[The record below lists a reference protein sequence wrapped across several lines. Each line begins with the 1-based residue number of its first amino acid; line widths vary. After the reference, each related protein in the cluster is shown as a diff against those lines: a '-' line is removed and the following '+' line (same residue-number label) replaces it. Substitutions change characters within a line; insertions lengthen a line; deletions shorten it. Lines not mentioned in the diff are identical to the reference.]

1 VTFLKSFSKFNRTRF
16 SLAATRLA
24 CAILVSVFAILALQQ
39 ESNAAT
45 IVVPVGGDLNA
56 AINAAQLGDTIVL
69 QAGATYMGL
78 FTLPNKSGS
87 GYLTI
92 ESSRVSELPEGVRV
106 TPAQSS
112 LLARMISHGG
122 GDPVMKTMTGAHHYK
137 FRGIEFAPQNETAA
151 IYGLIDLGSSYS
163 DQNTL
168 AAVPHDLII
177 DRCYLHGFS
186 GQNIQRGISLNS
198 AETSVLNSWISEIHW
213 DIDTQALAG
222 WNGPGPFHILNNHLE
237 ASGENILFGGSDA
250 LIPNLV
256 PADIEIRH
264 NHLFKPL
271 SWKVDDPSY
280 AGHHWSVK
288 NILELKNAQRVT
300 IDGNILENNWADG
313 QVGIAI
319 VLTPRN
325 QGGSNPWAIV
335 ADVTITNNIVR
346 NSEGGVNLLGNDNYQ
361 PSQQARNITIANNLF
376 DQIRR
381 EPLLQ
386 TNGVNGLTF
395 DHNTAIHQGNIITAY
410 GSATTGFAFTNN
422 IVEHNLYGM
431 VTDGGVPMS
440 TYFPNGVIEKNVIV
454 GEGNGQPLN
463 LAAVGFVDLANSNY
477 RLLSSSPYKG
487 TAASGKDPGADF
499 DTLFAATG
507 GSFTPAPSPTPTPVP
522 APSATP
528 SPLPQPSPTSAS
540 TYKLSGSTFYA
551 PDGSHLSF
559 VYVQL
564 FDLNNQLIAHQ
575 QEQQSTYT
583 FVVAAGGSY
592 IIRVNDP
599 EWVTNP
605 KEIDV
610 LNVNADHLDLDFGL
624 CNPNYCTPGPT
635 RTISPNPTPI
645 PTPLPT
651 SGKKSPDSV
660 RTAKGVANTIVDDF
674 QWPTKPYSGATN
686 SDTPV
691 LNTSAVSADLAAL
704 AGDIEQAYSDF
715 SNERSLFGNTAVT
728 IETQLMA
735 ALYFTRADAA
745 LADQSGPSASM
756 KAHLQRIIAHL
767 SVTEDLMRYGVITP
781 ATVNLAQLANA
792 RADLTIGAVRSGLG
806 PTADGLVSPASL
818 GSLFGSGPLST
829 ETKVADV
836 TADLA
841 PTYELSGVSVSV
853 AGHAVPV
860 VSVSPSRVM
869 FFVPAD
875 LPVGTSEVLVVTQDG
890 YVSLGSLAIMPNV
903 TRLMTRADD
912 ETGPA
917 LAFNAARQTMAEWNI
932 VSANNLGP
940 DKRTRL
946 SVFATGLSGSAA
958 NTDTSNDVAFAGKV
972 IANFAESVIVEAHTA
987 NGNVYRLPVEFAGSA
1002 GTMPGLDQ
1010 ISVLLIPELQ
1020 GAGKIDLTL
1029 IVNGQRSNAPTIV
1042 VQ

>member
-1 VTFLKSFSKFNRTRF
+1 VTFLQSFLKFNRTRF
-16 SLAATRLA
+16 SLAAKRLA
-24 CAILVSVFAILALQQ
+24 CAVVVSVFAALALQH
-39 ESNAAT
+39 EANAAT

-78 FTLPNKSGS
+78 FTLANKSGS

-92 ESSRVSELPEGVRV
+92 ESSRVSELPDGVRV

-112 LLARMISHGG
+112 LLAKMVSHGG
-122 GDPVMKTMTGAHHYK
+122 GDAVVRTMTGAHHYR
-137 FRGIEFAPQNETAA
+137 FRGIEFTPQNETAS
-151 IYGLIDLGSSYS
+151 IYSLIDLGSSYS

-177 DRCYLHGFS
+177 DRCYLHGFP

-237 ASGENILFGGSDA
+237 ASGENVLFGGSDA
-250 LIPNLV
+250 AIPNLV
-256 PADIEIRH
+256 PSDIEIRH

-280 AGHHWSVK
+280 AGYHWSVK

-300 IDGNILENNWADG
+300 IEGNILENNWADG

-346 NSEGGVNLLGNDNYQ
+346 NSEGGVNLLGTDNYQ
-361 PSQQARNITIANNLF
+361 PSQHSRNITIVNNLF

-386 TNGVNGLTF
+386 TNGVNGLIF

-410 GSATTGFAFTNN
+410 GSPTTGFTFTNN
-422 IVEHNLYGM
+422 IVEHNLYGI
-431 VTDGGVPMS
+431 VTDGGVPLS

-454 GEGNGQPLN
+454 GGGDSQPLN
-463 LAAVGFVDLANSNY
+463 LAAVGFADLANANY
-477 RLLSSSPYKG
+477 RLAAGSPYKG
-487 TAASGKDPGADF
+487 IAANGKDSGADF
-499 DTLFAATG
+499 DALFASTG
-507 GSFTPAPSPTPTPVP
+507 GSFTPSPSPTPTPVP
-522 APSATP
+522 SPSTTP
-528 SPLPQPSPTSAS
+528 LPSPQPSPASAQ
-540 TYKLSGSTFYA
+540 TYKLSGSTSYA
-551 PDGSHLSF
+551 PDGSSLS
-559 VYVQL
+559 YVHIQL
-564 FDLNNQLIAHQ
+564 FDASNHLISQQ

-583 FVVAAGGSY
+583 FVVPAGTGY

-605 KEIDV
+605 QEIDV
-610 LNVNADHLDLDFGL
+610 QNVNADHLDLNFGL

-635 RTISPNPTPI
+635 RTISPMPVPA
-645 PTPLPT
+645 PT

-674 QWPTKPYSGATN
+674 QWPTSPYTGATN
-686 SDTPV
+686 GDRPA

-704 AGDIEQAYSDF
+704 AGDIQQAYSDF
-715 SNERSLFGNTAVT
+715 SNERSMFGNTAGT
-728 IETQLMA
+728 IETQLLA

-745 LADQSGPSASM
+745 LADQTGPSASM

-767 SVTEDLMRYGVITP
+767 SVTEDLMRYGVITL
-781 ATVNLAQLANA
+781 ATANLAQLANA
-792 RADLTIGAVRSGLG
+792 RTNLIIGAVRSGLG
-806 PTADGLVSPASL
+806 PTADGFVSPVSL

-829 ETKVADV
+829 ETKVAEV
-836 TADLA
+836 TADLSLS
-841 PTYELSGVSVSV
+841 YELSGVSVSV
-853 AGHAVPV
+853 AGHAARV

-869 FFVPAD
+869 FLVPAD
-875 LPVGTSEVLVVTQDG
+875 LPGGTSEVLVVTQDG
-890 YVSLGSLAIMPNV
+890 YVSRGTLTVMPNI
-903 TRLMTRADD
+903 TRLMTKADD
-912 ETGPA
+912 EAGPA
-917 LAFNAARQTMAEWNI
+917 LAFNAARQTMAEWN
-932 VSANNLGP
+932 VTSANNLGP

-946 SVFATGLSGSAA
+946 SVFVTGISGSAA
-958 NTDTSNDVAFAGKV
+958 NTDTRNDLAVAGKV
-972 IANFAESVIVEAHTA
+972 VANFAESVIVEAHTQS
-987 NGNVYRLPVEFAGSA
+987 GNVYRLPVEFAGSA
-1002 GTMPGLDQ
+1002 CTIPGLDQ
-1010 ISVLLIPELQ
+1010 ISVLLIPALQ
-1020 GAGKIDLTL
+1020 GAGKIDLTV